1 MIDLSYYRNIR
12 ILSSTIQYLVIII
25 LLMVVMFPIV
35 WMVSTSLKEHYDLF
49 ETPPRWIPRN
59 STTAAYQRIFISRA
73 GAGGVNFL
81 TYFKN
86 SLIVCSITVL
96 FCILLAIFSG
106 YALSRFHRRGEKSIF
121 TSILITQMFP
131 LPMFLISF
139 YIMFMRLKL
148 LNTYTGLIMAYTSF
162 SLPFCIWMI
171 KGFFDKIPLE
181 LEEAALI
188 DGCSRMSALW
198 RVVIP
203 LVAPGIVAIGIFA
216 FLSAWDEFMF
226 ALTLMSQ
233 DAMRTLPPGIVLSF
247 VGEFDVRWEDMMA
260 ASVVATLPVLI
271 VFLILQKYLVEGLTA
286 GAVKG

>member
-1 MIDLSYYRNIR
+1 VIDLSYYRNIR

-203 LVAPGIVAIGIFA
+203 LVSPGIVAIGIFA

>member
-1 MIDLSYYRNIR
+1 VIDLSYYRNIR

-203 LVAPGIVAIGIFA
+203 LVSPGIVAIGIFA

-271 VFLILQKYLVEGLTA
+271 VFFILQKYLVEGLTA

>member
-1 MIDLSYYRNIR
+1 VIDLSYYRNIR

-171 KGFFDKIPLE
+171 KGFFDKIPVE
-181 LEEAALI
+181 LEEAALV

-203 LVAPGIVAIGIFA
+203 LVSPGIVAIGIFA

-260 ASVVATLPVLI
+260 ASVVATLPVLV
-271 VFLILQKYLVEGLTA
+271 VFLLLQKYLVEGLTA